1 MDNIFDEYK
10 KYIENSSEEEIRRE
24 TISWL
29 ENTRSSGG
37 FVGFD
42 EEEMN
47 FEELTDDEIYWYF
60 EEWVF
65 PDKFNNGDF

>member
-1 MDNIFDEYK
+1 MANMFDEYRN
-10 KYIENSSEEEIRRE
+10 YVENSSEEEIRRE
-24 TISWL
+24 TILWL

-37 FVGFD
+37 FEGFD

-47 FEELTDDEIYWYF
+47 FEELTDDEIDWYF

>member
-1 MDNIFDEYK
+1 MANMFDEYRN
-10 KYIENSSEEEIRRE
+10 YVENSSEEEIRRE
-24 TISWL
+24 TILWL

-37 FVGFD
+37 FEAFD

-47 FEELTDDEIYWYF
+47 FEELTDDEIDWYF